1 MREKNLRYRYAGMK
15 SPKRTLTTELMSDS
29 MHLVLNVVSYLL
41 MIFTGAEFP
50 VSQLPLAGR
59 IVAQFMPL
67 TKSISAMNL
76 LFEEELG
83 SFLLLLGGE
92 IVTGVTYRGLAVI
105 KRHPQNIINKTDLF
119 GTVLLGGEF
128 FILFFCNPVGI
139 LKGFHHYIHVFF
151 CHFSAC
157 K

>member
-1 MREKNLRYRYAGMK
+1 
-15 SPKRTLTTELMSDS
+15 MSDS

-76 LFEEELG
+76 LFKEDLS
-83 SFLLLLGGE
+83 SFWLLLGGE
-92 IVTGVTYRGLAVI
+92 IVTGVTYALLAWAI
-105 KRHPQNIINKTDLF
+105 F
-119 GTVLLGGEF
+119 GFAERTARRSGRF
-128 FILFFCNPVGI
+128 DMF
-139 LKGFHHYIHVFF
+139 
-151 CHFSAC
+151 
-157 K
+157 